1 MRLAAKLRAYA
12 ALRPRR
18 NHFDF
23 VRYMVRRPA
32 IAAAIATYETAIV
45 LSNKVDG
52 RYKQLAAV
60 KASSLIGCV
69 F

>member
-1 MRLAAKLRAYA
+1 MRLVAKLKAYA
-12 ALRPRR
+12 TLRARR

-23 VRYMVRRPA
+23 VRYAVRRPA
-32 IAAAIATYETAIV
+32 IAAAISTYETAII

-52 RYKQLAAV
+52 RYKQLASV
-60 KASSLIGCV
+60 KASGLIGCV

>member
-1 MRLAAKLRAYA
+1 MKLAAKLRAYA

-23 VRYMVRRPA
+23 LRYLVRRPA
-32 IAAAIATYETAIV
+32 IAVAVSTYEAAV
-45 LSNKVDG
+45 VVSNRVEG

>member
-1 MRLAAKLRAYA
+1 MKLAAKLRAYA

-23 VRYMVRRPA
+23 LRYLVRRPA
-32 IAAAIATYETAIV
+32 IAVAVSTYETAVV
-45 LSNKVDG
+45 LSNRVEG

>member
-1 MRLAAKLRAYA
+1 MRIVEKLKAYA
-12 ALRPRR
+12 TLRPRR

-23 VRYMVRRPA
+23 VRYAVRRPA
-32 IAAAIATYETAIV
+32 IAAAISTYETAV
-45 LSNKVDG
+45 VVSNKVEG